1 MTKDGGGVFL
11 SKRHEDGIQTESPFM
26 KSPSVSIGQSGGA
39 NYLESLLK
47 AQTLL
52 LGLSESENRVL
63 KNSTSFT
70 SSTLNIPMKC
80 KAGNWDVME
89 SLRKE

>member
-1 MTKDGGGVFL
+1 MMEDGGGVLL
-11 SKRHEDGIQTESPFM
+11 SKRHEDGIQTESLFM
-26 KSPSVSIGQSGGA
+26 KSPSVPSGSRVEGQTSW
-39 NYLESLLK
+39 NVSSK
-47 AQTLL
+47 HRH
-52 LGLSESENRVL
+52 RVL
-63 KNSTSFT
+63 KTPTSFT